1 MKGYTKAITAAAA
14 ANVLTGC
21 SSMVEIPEADT
32 YAQPKWYAD
41 CEQAGTEGMFWWAD
55 DYAYACGA
63 GVSKFEQAAESEAYA
78 FAIKSFAER
87 INGEI
92 DSSTQVSIT
101 DDTKTST
108 VEVNHSVKQ
117 TTIRE
122 HLEVVREVYRYAGKH
137 YVFVRLKM
145 NKETFDQLMGEA
157 GNAGTSTS
165 VR

>member
-1 MKGYTKAITAAAA
+1 MKGLIKAITATAATV
-14 ANVLTGC
+14 VLAGC
-21 SSMVEIPEADT
+21 SSMVEIPEEDT

-63 GVSKFEQAAESEAYA
+63 GVSQFEQAAESEAYA

-87 INGEI
+87 INGTI
-92 DSSTQVSIT
+92 DSSTRVSIT

-108 VEVNHSVKQ
+108 VEVNHYVKQ
-117 TTIRE
+117 TTIKE
-122 HLEVVREVYRYAGKH
+122 HLEVVREVYRYAGNH

-157 GNAGTSTS
+157 GNADTNPSA
-165 VR
+165 R